1 MTFQNCGAL
10 GQALGFPEA
19 EVERVGRAGWRVQE
33 NWMSA
38 EHFQGHNKGHSL
50 VKWNDGV
57 VSRMELR
64 GDEIK
69 DFWGDFYIWQ
79 RI

>member
-1 MTFQNCGAL
+1 
-10 GQALGFPEA
+10 
-19 EVERVGRAGWRVQE
+19 
-33 NWMSA
+33 MSA

-69 DFWGDFYIWQ
+69 DFWGDLHLAEDLTSWIVSG
-79 RI
+79 RRR

>member
-1 MTFQNCGAL
+1 
-10 GQALGFPEA
+10 
-19 EVERVGRAGWRVQE
+19 
-33 NWMSA
+33 MSA